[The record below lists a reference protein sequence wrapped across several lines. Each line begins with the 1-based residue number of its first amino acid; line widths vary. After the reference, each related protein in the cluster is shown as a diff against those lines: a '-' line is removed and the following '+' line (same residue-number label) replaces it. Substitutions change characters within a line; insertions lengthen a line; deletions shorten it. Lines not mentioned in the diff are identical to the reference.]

1 MTGNVDGSISVY
13 NMKKTSEPQQKT
25 SPHGQGPCRPINA
38 IDWKYTADGDQF
50 VIFSGG
56 MPTEDGLPVPALT
69 FLRASKSA
77 TVLEMERPILS
88 FVTLPNIPFPSCP
101 QQPQALAV
109 LLKGEL
115 MVLDLLTPGYPSIE
129 PPHALDL
136 HEVPITCVAY
146 YSDCA
151 SDLIGAL
158 TLVGC
163 KQRRK
168 GFSERAWPISG
179 GIARECATGH
189 QELILTGHKDGSVRF
204 WQASGENLQFL
215 YRLKT
220 TSHFERL
227 EEWEGCE
234 KVSHAVKSIELCVEV
249 VHIPQSS
256 ASSSN
261 TADERLPPVPPPR
274 EIRRQK
280 KVVSRDS
287 TNSPDTSDASGDECI
302 FPFKVRG
309 APVKRSA
316 GYQVNFTP
324 IFLEIRIVAGF
335 PV

>member
-1 MTGNVDGSISVY
+1 MSSKFIRITKSSFCDVGVDFVFRHESDHAVNHIQFLINEGGLITACANDIVHLWNYRQKVPEIVRSVQLNKESVSCIHLPMGSKWLYVGTD
-13 NMKKTSEPQQKT
+13 K
-25 SPHGQGPCRPINA
+25 
-38 IDWKYTADGDQF
+38 
-50 VIFSGG
+50 V
-56 MPTEDGLPVPALT
+56 
-69 FLRASKSA
+69 
-77 TVLEMERPILS
+77 
-88 FVTLPNIPFPSCP
+88 PFPSCP

-115 MVLDLLTPGYPSIE
+115 MMLDLLTPGYPCIE
-129 PPHALDL
+129 SPHAMDL

-168 GFSERAWPISG
+168 GFSERAWPASG

-189 QELILTGHKDGSVRF
+189 QELILTGHKDGTVRF

-234 KVSHAVKSIELCVEV
+234 KVSHAVKSIELCVE
-249 VHIPQSS
+249 
-256 ASSSN
+256 
-261 TADERLPPVPPPR
+261 
-274 EIRRQK
+274 
-280 KVVSRDS
+280 
-287 TNSPDTSDASGDECI
+287 
-302 FPFKVRG
+302 
-309 APVKRSA
+309 
-316 GYQVNFTP
+316 
-324 IFLEIRIVAGF
+324 
-335 PV
+335 